1 MPLRFLA
8 LLLVTFAWIT
18 SPALAQ
24 PGAGAGPNVQWEV
37 KNRFRLFRDERD
49 FLRQVAAT
57 RNDGI
62 LAAERRLAVDTDGRG
77 WARSALDRLCV
88 DAAGKV
94 SESCERDGVRESYL
108 NPQDHRVGVRLAGPV
123 PAGVRCAWS
132 FNDGETPPQTVTVP
146 CNEEV
151 TLRVRA
157 GKSTIAAVAFESA
170 SGTEQAATEIVVH
183 DVLIAGLG
191 DSIAS
196 GEGNPDRPVALAD
209 NGFCFRRFLGT
220 VRSEYFRPSRAGYR
234 GDQACETGVPT
245 TGAAGGADP
254 ASGSVNPGPAA
265 EWQRYAARWMSPACH
280 RSLYSY
286 QTRTALELAVEYPHL
301 AVTYLP
307 LACTGAKIGD
317 GLFDSQ
323 RARDCPPR
331 GACPSRVP
339 AQLTQL
345 KEALTQSRRPLD
357 LLLLTVGAND
367 ISFSG
372 LVGNV
377 IVDGTT
383 ERVIS
388 ARGSAVTSVDDAHS
402 VLTTELPGS
411 FAKLRTALK
420 PLVGGDLRRV
430 VYVSYGHPALASDG
444 APCPGGRDGFDVHP
458 AFNADPARLA
468 ATANFVTS
476 EFLPRIKAFATCT
489 GGAICGDPATDA
501 MTFVEA
507 HQRAFVAH
515 GFCARA
521 DTDPT
526 FDRICFSPKGET
538 FQKDAVN
545 GAEQPLVC
553 PMRPSD
559 YRPYA
564 SRARW
569 VRTADD
575 SYFTAMTYPE
585 GLPSVLQPRDIH
597 DAMWGVVSAVY
608 GGAIHPTAEGHAA
621 MADAA
626 MPAARAVL
634 GLDAVSSAPLPA
646 LR

>member
-1 MPLRFLA
+1 MLFRLFA
-8 LLLVTFAWIT
+8 LLLCAVPWMAA
-18 SPALAQ
+18 PALGQ
-24 PGAGAGPNVQWEV
+24 SGGGLSVQWEV

-77 WARSALDRLCV
+77 WARGVLDRLCV

-94 SESCERDGVRESYL
+94 SESCERDGVRENYL
-108 NPQDHRVGVRLAGPV
+108 NPQDHRVGVVLAGPA
-123 PAGVRCAWS
+123 PQGARCAWS
-132 FNDGETPPQTVTVP
+132 FSDGETPPQTATVP
-146 CNEEV
+146 CSEEI

-157 GKSTIAAVAFESA
+157 GRSTVAAVAFEGA
-170 SGTEQAATEIVVH
+170 GGTEQAATEIVVH
-183 DVLIAGLG
+183 DVLVAGLG

-234 GDQACETGVPT
+234 GDQACESGLPT
-245 TGAAGGADP
+245 TGAAGGSDP

-265 EWQRYAARWMSPACH
+265 EWQRHAARWMSPACH

-286 QTRTALELAVEYPHL
+286 QTRTALQLAIENPHL

-331 GACPSRVP
+331 GSCPSRVP

-345 KEALTQSRRPLD
+345 KEMLTQSRRALD

-388 ARGSAVTSVDDAHS
+388 ARGGAVTSVEDAHT
-402 VLTTELPGS
+402 VLTTELAGS
-411 FAKLRTALK
+411 FTKLRAALK
-420 PLVGGDLRRV
+420 PLVGGDLHRV

-458 AFNADPARLA
+458 AFNADPTRLA
-468 ATANFVTS
+468 STANFVTT

-489 GGAICGDPATDA
+489 GGAICRDPATEA
-501 MTFVEA
+501 MTFVDG
-507 HQRAFVAH
+507 HQQAFIAH

-521 DTDPT
+521 DADPT

-538 FQKDAVN
+538 FQKDPVN
-545 GAEQPLVC
+545 AAEQPLVC

-634 GLDAVSSAPLPA
+634 GLEGVTSAPLPA